1 MAEPRPDI
9 HELFCYYNSLYFSEA
24 LGTCI
29 LSWAP
34 CLTSMPASCD
44 CIEEGLCEIQL
55 SVPLLKSRSST
66 DLKNILLHEMIHAFL
81 WIIHKNNNHS
91 DHGSKFWNIANLINS
106 NHKDDDQ
113 RPSTGYHITAHHG
126 FQNEEDTH
134 DARLWMCASCGD
146 FNKGGMNGEPSPSDC
161 FENNDGDDC
170 GNILCGWH
178 RHKKLCPGQY
188 EKVVDVS
195 AFKNKGKSIGVGEPV
210 DAENWL
216 MRVGKILEATFIRT
230 SEVQK
235 DEFSSSGGLGPKQ
248 LTPASSTSCN
258 PFLETFSH
266 TFNTQTLESASIETI
281 YFPHTSIGLLAD
293 DASPNREISVPVN
306 PHSSPRSFF
315 NTSSPSDLNS
325 IGFTHHITVCTLPFD
340 LPEMGMQSPVSQLQ
354 FSEASKEQPV
364 RAHTRPTAVPAGM
377 SMVNVWPLLSW
388 MPPPEALHQ
397 NLKKLHKLLKA
408 AADFLLLFLNAAGL
422 QENAR
427 DNQTDLPRFDRQARQ
442 RLLPAEEIKDKRVI
456 KRPRIMSEYL
466 SSIADKPRS
475 LGKKSSQPACSN
487 NSNQLLVM
495 DLRNRSLA
503 VGPEI
508 PRQRRTSCKKICNLP
523 DREENTNHKR
533 RREITLVIQLFGV
546 YTDEESEEDLDP
558 LINKRS
564 ERRKRMKLCN
574 NSDGRGEQNAGLTP
588 YEVISLD

>member
-91 DHGSKFWNIANLINS
+91 EHGSKFWNIANLINS

-113 RPSTGYHITAHHG
+113 RPSNGYHITARHG
-126 FQNEEDTH
+126 FQNEENTH
-134 DARLWMCASCGD
+134 DAHLWMCTSCGD
-146 FNKGGMNGEPSPSDC
+146 FNKGGMNGEPSPSGC
-161 FENNDGDDC
+161 LENNGGDDC

-195 AFKNKGKSIGVGEPV
+195 AFKNKGKSIGVQANE
-210 DAENWL
+210 
-216 MRVGKILEATFIRT
+216 
-230 SEVQK
+230 
-235 DEFSSSGGLGPKQ
+235 
-248 LTPASSTSCN
+248 
-258 PFLETFSH
+258 
-266 TFNTQTLESASIETI
+266 
-281 YFPHTSIGLLAD
+281 
-293 DASPNREISVPVN
+293 
-306 PHSSPRSFF
+306 
-315 NTSSPSDLNS
+315 
-325 IGFTHHITVCTLPFD
+325 
-340 LPEMGMQSPVSQLQ
+340 
-354 FSEASKEQPV
+354 
-364 RAHTRPTAVPAGM
+364 
-377 SMVNVWPLLSW
+377 
-388 MPPPEALHQ
+388 
-397 NLKKLHKLLKA
+397 
-408 AADFLLLFLNAAGL
+408 
-422 QENAR
+422 R
-427 DNQTDLPRFDRQARQ
+427 DNQTDLPRFDRQYRQ

-466 SSIADKPRS
+466 SSITNKPRS
-475 LGKKSSQPACSN
+475 SGKKSAQPDCSN

-495 DLRNRSLA
+495 DLKDRSLA
-503 VGPEI
+503 AGPEI

-546 YTDEESEEDLDP
+546 YTDEESEEDPDP

-574 NSDGRGEQNAGLTP
+574 NSDGRGEQTAGFTP